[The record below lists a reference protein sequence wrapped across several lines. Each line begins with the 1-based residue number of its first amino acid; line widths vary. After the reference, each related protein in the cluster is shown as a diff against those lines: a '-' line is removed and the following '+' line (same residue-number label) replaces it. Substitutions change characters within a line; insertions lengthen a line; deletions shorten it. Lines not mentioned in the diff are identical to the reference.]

1 MLVRLMYVSRAAD
14 SVNQNE
20 LVAILKK
27 SKANN
32 VGTGIT
38 GVLCFSAGIF
48 LQVLEGGRSQ
58 VSALYNKIAT
68 DPRHHDV
75 VLLSFE
81 EVGERSF
88 AGWSMGR
95 ANLARLNPSL
105 VMKYSETALL
115 NPYAVSGKMS
125 MALFNEMV
133 ASAAII
139 CDS

>member
-1 MLVRLMYVSRAAD
+1 MLVRLMYVSRASD

-20 LVAILKK
+20 LVAILRK

-58 VSALYNKIAT
+58 VSALYNKIAN